1 MSNEDSDRF
10 GDFFR
15 IHSITVNPLTANDR
29 KNGHF
34 GVKIPLKRNLAITQD
49 HLIFRTAE
57 MALYESR

>member
-1 MSNEDSDRF
+1 MSNEDSDKF

-34 GVKIPLKRNLAITQD
+34 GVKLPLKRNLAITQD
-49 HLIFRTAE
+49 HSIFRTAE